1 MGSSPNPCVFMTSV
15 PESNRDTARNYGRL
29 WGEFTTWV
37 ASSVYMN
44 ISDKS
49 LAAYLHSQRVEG
61 SSLAHCREILA
72 AVRYRTGHIHWPSTT
87 KILERWGTEERKAA
101 A

>member
-1 MGSSPNPCVFMTSV
+1 MTSV

-72 AVRYRTGHIHWPSTT
+72 AVRYRDRAHPLAEHHEDPGALGNRGAQSRRLTAVFINP
-87 KILERWGTEERKAA
+87 
-101 A
+101 